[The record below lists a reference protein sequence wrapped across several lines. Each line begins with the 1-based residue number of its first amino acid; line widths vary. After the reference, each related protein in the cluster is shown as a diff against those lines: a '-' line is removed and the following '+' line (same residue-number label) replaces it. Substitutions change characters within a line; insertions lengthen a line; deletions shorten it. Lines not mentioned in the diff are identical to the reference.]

1 MQTGR
6 SIRLVVP
13 LAAAAVTAAACGSS
27 SSGGNNTSPTS
38 ASKPTFTIAYQ
49 GPLSGGNQQLGLN
62 MSYAVKLAVNQA
74 NAGTTFGT
82 LPFNLAFAQED
93 DQGSST
99 GAPAAVAK
107 ILQISNLIAVV
118 GPAFSGASGASEPD
132 YFKAGVASVSPSATD
147 PTLVTHGWNNF
158 FRIVSDDNLQGPND
172 AAYMGKVAKLKKVYV
187 VKDDSTY
194 GAGLAKAFSKA
205 APSDGLSVVGT
216 DQAPETSQCT
226 PGETGNVQ
234 QYGPLAQKVAKS
246 GADSLLYAGYYC
258 DFALFAK
265 QLRNAGFTGQLVSD
279 DGSDDPHYVS
289 QAGAKVANG
298 TLLSCACQEVI
309 TSTAFKNFAPQ
320 FKQVAGFDAGTYS
333 AEAYDAANAII
344 SVMKAKGASVTKA
357 DVISG
362 LGDPNFSWQGVSKL
376 VKFQPNG
383 NYAGSQVFM
392 YKVVN
397 GKIKELGLISNL
409 VGG

>member
-1 MQTGR
+1 M
-6 SIRLVVP
+6 P
-13 LAAAAVTAAACGSS
+13 LAAAALVAAACGSS
-27 SSGGNNTSPTS
+27 SSGGNTSS
-38 ASKPTFTIAYQ
+38 GASKPTFTIAYQ

-62 MSYAVKLAVNQA
+62 MSFAVKLAVDQA
-74 NAGTTFGT
+74 NAGKTFGD
-82 LPFNLAFAQED
+82 LPFKLAFAQED

-107 ILQISNLIAVV
+107 VLQISNLIALV
-118 GPAFSGASGASEPD
+118 GPAFSGASGASEPA
-132 YFKAGVASVSPSATD
+132 YSKAGVASVSPSATD

-194 GAGLAKAFSKA
+194 GAGLAKAFSGA
-205 APSDGLSVVGT
+205 ASANGLTVVGSDT
-216 DQAPETSQCT
+216 APGTGGCAQ
-226 PGETGNVQ
+226 GATGNVQ
-234 QYGPLAQKVAKS
+234 QYGPLSQKVANS

-265 QLRNAGFTGQLVSD
+265 QLRGAGFTGQLVSD
-279 DGSDDPHYVS
+279 DGSNDSHYVS

-309 TSTAFKNFAPQ
+309 SSPEFAAFAPE
-320 FKQVAGFDAGTYS
+320 FKAVAGFDAGTYS
-333 AEAYDAANAII
+333 AEAYDAANSII

-357 DVISG
+357 DVIAG
-362 LGDPNFSWQGVSKL
+362 LHAADFSWQGISKT
-376 VKFQPNG
+376 VKFQSNG
-383 NYAGSQVFM
+383 NYSGSQVFM
-392 YKVVN
+392 YKVEN
-397 GKIKELGLISNL
+397 GKIKELGLIGDL
-409 VGG
+409 VGS